1 MALKPTSKL
10 EAVNG
15 CLTNI
20 GESPVA
26 DLTTG
31 LLVDAKIAEDVVNEI
46 SRDLQM
52 DGWHFNTETR
62 RITPDVSG
70 NINLPANTLKIDATG
85 FDAGRDVIQRGTKLY
100 DKAGNTFAFTS
111 GIHVEMILGLD
122 WDELPEVARR
132 LIAVRAARVFQERQ
146 LGVDSVSQQNRND
159 EARAWNSFVHAEGDS
174 ADYNILNTALSAKI
188 ARRV

>member
-31 LLVDAKIAEDVVNEI
+31 LLVDAQIASDVIDET

-52 DGWHFNTETR
+52 NGWHFNTEVRTL
-62 RITPDVSG
+62 TPDVSG
-70 NINLPANTLKIDATG
+70 NLSVPANTLKADTTG
-85 FDAGRDVIQRGTKLY
+85 TDYWRDLVLRNVRMY
-100 DKAGNTFAFTS
+100 DKDNNLLLLKCDMSAGHFSQS
-111 GIHVEMILGLD
+111 G
-122 WDELPEVARR
+122 R
-132 LIAVRAARVFQERQ
+132 
-146 LGVDSVSQQNRND
+146 
-159 EARAWNSFVHAEGDS
+159 
-174 ADYNILNTALSAKI
+174 
-188 ARRV
+188 